1 MFVSWFLEQILLFMA
16 RNIVTGIDIGTH
28 RVKVV
33 IAERSSDKNHGVPHI
48 IGRGLAESKGL
59 RHGYIIN
66 THEAVRS
73 IRAAVSAAERKAEVQ
88 VKRAYVSIGGISLES
103 TTAIGSTIISR
114 GDSEITEMDT
124 EQVIQIS
131 EQAIPKNNAINRKI
145 IHAIPLQ
152 YKIDGKLVLGRPVG
166 MKGVKLEVRTLFIT
180 ALEQHVN
187 DMIQAIEEAGVD
199 VLDVMA
205 APLAASLVTLTRPQK
220 IAGVVLANI
229 GAETVSIVVFDNN
242 IPVSMQVFP
251 LGSTDITNDI
261 ALGFKISLS
270 DAESLKTG
278 SVGPANHARRHFE
291 EIISARISDILELIE
306 THLKK
311 LGKNGLLPAG
321 IVLTGGGSSIGSIQD
336 MAQTNL
342 KLPSRV
348 AIPNLTQNTSGELQ
362 DVIWSVAYGLCLLGF
377 SSADEQSMG
386 IRIAKQTKNKI
397 LQYLK
402 KFLP

>member
-1 MFVSWFLEQILLFMA
+1 MA

-33 IAERSSDKNHGVPHI
+33 IAERSSENNNGAPHI

-73 IRAAVSAAERKAEVQ
+73 IRAAIAAAERKAQ
-88 VKRAYVSIGGISLES
+88 IQIRRAYISIGGISLES
-103 TTAIGSTIISR
+103 ATASGSTIISR
-114 GDSEITEMDT
+114 GDSEITDIDVEAAL
-124 EQVIQIS
+124 QNC
-131 EQAIPKNNAINRKI
+131 EQAIPQHTAINRKVL
-145 IHAIPLQ
+145 HAIPLQ
-152 YKIDGKLVLGRPVG
+152 YRIDGKPVLGRPVG
-166 MKGVKLEVRTLFIT
+166 MKGVKLEAKALFIS
-180 ALEQHVN
+180 ALEQHLN
-187 DMIQAIEEAGVD
+187 DMIQAIEEAGIE

-229 GAETVSIVVFDNN
+229 GAETVSIVVFENN
-242 IPVSMQVFP
+242 IPISLQVFP

-261 ALGFKISLS
+261 ALGFKISLT
-270 DAESLKTG
+270 DAEALKTG
-278 SVGPANHARRHFE
+278 ASPIQSSRKQFE

-306 THLKK
+306 AHLKK

-321 IVLTGGGSSIGSIQD
+321 IVLTGGGSSITSIEE
-336 MAQTNL
+336 MAQTTL
-342 KLPSRV
+342 ALPSRI
-348 AIPNLTQNTSGELQ
+348 AIPNLTQNTEGELQ
-362 DVIWSVAYGLCLLGF
+362 DIVWSVAYGLCLLGF
-377 SSADEQSMG
+377 STGDEQSMG

-397 LQYLK
+397 VEYLK

>member
-1 MFVSWFLEQILLFMA
+1 MS

-33 IAERSSDKNHGVPHI
+33 IAERSSEKNRGIPHI

-73 IRAAVSAAERKAEVQ
+73 IRAALAAAERKAEVQ

-103 TTAIGSTIISR
+103 AIATGSTSISR
-114 GDSEITEMDT
+114 GDSEITEADAA
-124 EQVIQIS
+124 QVAQNC
-131 EQAIPKNNAINRKI
+131 EQAIPQHTSINRKV

-152 YKIDGKLVLGRPVG
+152 YKIDGKPVIGRPVG
-166 MKGVKLEVRTLFIT
+166 MKGVKLEAKTLFVT
-180 ALEQHVN
+180 ALEQHLN
-187 DMIQAIEEAGVD
+187 DMIQAIEESGIE

-229 GAETVSIVVFDNN
+229 GAETVSIVVFENN
-242 IPVSMQVFP
+242 IPISLQVFP
-251 LGSTDITNDI
+251 LGSTDITNDL
-261 ALGFKISLS
+261 ALGFKISLT
-270 DAESLKTG
+270 DAEALKTG
-278 SVGPANHARRHFE
+278 VTDAQHSRKQFE

-306 THLKK
+306 AHLKK

-321 IVLTGGGSSIGSIQD
+321 IVLTGGGSSIASIEE
-336 MAQTNL
+336 MAQTTL
-342 KLPSRV
+342 KLPSRI
-348 AIPNLTQNTSGELQ
+348 AIPNLTQNTDGELQ
-362 DVIWSVAYGLCLLGF
+362 DVVWSVAYGLCLLGF
-377 SSADEQSMG
+377 STGEEQSMG
-386 IRIAKQTKNKI
+386 IRIAKQTKNKV
-397 LQYLK
+397 LHYLK